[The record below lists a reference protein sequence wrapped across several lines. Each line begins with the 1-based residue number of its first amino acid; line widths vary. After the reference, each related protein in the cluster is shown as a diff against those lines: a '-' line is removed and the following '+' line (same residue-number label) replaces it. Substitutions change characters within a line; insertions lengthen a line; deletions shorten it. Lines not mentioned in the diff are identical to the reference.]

1 MPGHH
6 SFRLPAIAFGA
17 TFLALVVAA
26 AVAAAATGPTVSLTL
41 PGTHSK
47 GPGKCGDAHPDPY
60 SAVSRGVRLI
70 MVGAVKPVP
79 KRVGWQVGFSVKR
92 CVNRSY
98 RQVWTGEVRGHR
110 AGVFRIP
117 YTPRLGGLYI
127 VIADYGK
134 HPNVTSPKLR
144 LRAR

>member
-6 SFRLPAIAFGA
+6 SFRAPAIALGA
-17 TFLALVVAA
+17 ALLALVVAA
-26 AVAAAATGPTVSLTL
+26 AVAAATGPTVSLTL
-41 PGTHSK
+41 PGTHPKAS
-47 GPGKCGDAHPDPY
+47 GKCGDAHPDPY
-60 SAVSRGVRLI
+60 SAVSRGVRLT

-79 KRVGWQVGFSVKR
+79 KRAGWQVGFRVQR
-92 CVNRSY
+92 CVNRTY
-98 RQVWTGEVRGHR
+98 RQVWTGKVRGR
-110 AGVFRIP
+110 GAGVFRIP

>member
-1 MPGHH
+1 VPGHH
-6 SFRLPAIAFGA
+6 SFRAPAIALGSA
-17 TFLALVVAA
+17 LLALVVAA
-26 AVAAAATGPTVSLTL
+26 AVAAATGPTVSLTL
-41 PGTHSK
+41 PGTHPKAS
-47 GPGKCGDAHPDPY
+47 GKCGDAHPDPY
-60 SAVSRGVRLI
+60 SAVSRGVRLT

-79 KRVGWQVGFSVKR
+79 KRAGWQVGFRVQR
-92 CVNRSY
+92 CVNRTY
-98 RQVWTGEVRGHR
+98 RQVWTGKVRGR
-110 AGVFRIP
+110 SAGVFRVP

>member
-6 SFRLPAIAFGA
+6 SFRAPAIALGSA
-17 TFLALVVAA
+17 LLALVVAA
-26 AVAAAATGPTVSLTL
+26 AVAAATGPTVSLTL
-41 PGTHSK
+41 PGTHPKAS
-47 GPGKCGDAHPDPY
+47 GKCGDAHPDPY
-60 SAVSRGVRLI
+60 SAVSRGVRLT

-79 KRVGWQVGFSVKR
+79 KRAGWQVGFRVQR
-92 CVNRSY
+92 CVNRTY
-98 RQVWTGEVRGHR
+98 RQVWTGKVRGR
-110 AGVFRIP
+110 SAGVFRVP

>member
-1 MPGHH
+1 V
-6 SFRLPAIAFGA
+6 IALGA
-17 TFLALVVAA
+17 AVLALVVAA
-26 AVAAAATGPTVSLTL
+26 AVAAATGPTLSLAL
-41 PGTHSK
+41 PGTHPK
-47 GPGKCGDAHPDPY
+47 APGKCGDAHPDPY
-60 SAVSRGVRLI
+60 SAVSRGVRLT

-79 KRVGWQVGFSVKR
+79 RRIGWQVGFSVKR
-92 CVNRSY
+92 CVNRTY
-98 RQVWTGEVRGHR
+98 RQVWAGKVIGRKT
-110 AGVFRIP
+110 GVFRIP

>member
-1 MPGHH
+1 VHGHP
-6 SFRLPAIAFGA
+6 SFRTPVIALGA
-17 TFLALVVAA
+17 AVLALVVAA
-26 AVAAAATGPTVSLTL
+26 AVAAATGPTLSLAL
-41 PGTHSK
+41 PGTHPK
-47 GPGKCGDAHPDPY
+47 APGKCGDAHPDPY
-60 SAVSRGVRLI
+60 SAVSRGVRLT

-79 KRVGWQVGFSVKR
+79 RRIGWQVGFSVKR
-92 CVNRSY
+92 CVNRTY
-98 RQVWTGEVRGHR
+98 RQVWAGKVIGRKT
-110 AGVFRIP
+110 GVFRIP

>member
-1 MPGHH
+1 MQ
-6 SFRLPAIAFGA
+6 RAN
-17 TFLALVVAA
+17 ALVAA
-26 AVAAAATGPTVSLTL
+26 AAVSLALIAVVGVAGAATGPTVSLKL
-41 PGTHSK
+41 PGAHAKSAA
-47 GPGKCGDAHPDPY
+47 KCGDAHADPY
-60 SAVSRGVRLI
+60 SAVARGVRLT

-79 KRVGWQVGFSVKR
+79 KRAGWQVGFRVKR
-92 CVNRSY
+92 CVNRTY
-98 RQVWTGEVRGHR
+98 RQVWTGKVKGH
-110 AGVFRIP
+110 ATGVFRIP

>member
-1 MPGHH
+1 MHGHR
-6 SFRLPAIAFGA
+6 SFRAPAISLGA
-17 TFLALVVAA
+17 AVLALVVAA
-26 AVAAAATGPTVSLTL
+26 AVTAATGPTVSLTL

-47 GPGKCGDAHPDPY
+47 APGKCGDAHPDPY
-60 SAVSRGVRLI
+60 SAVSRGVRLT

-79 KRVGWQVGFSVKR
+79 KRAAWQVGFRVKR
-92 CVNRSY
+92 CVNRTY
-98 RQVWTGEVRGHR
+98 KQVWTGKVMGRKT
-110 AGVFRIP
+110 GVFRIL
-117 YTPRLGGLYI
+117 YTPRIGGLYI

>member
-1 MPGHH
+1 VHGHH
-6 SFRLPAIAFGA
+6 SFRAPAIALGA
-17 TFLALVVAA
+17 AVLALVVAA
-26 AVAAAATGPTVSLTL
+26 AVAAATGPTVSLTL
-41 PGTHSK
+41 PGTHPK
-47 GPGKCGDAHPDPY
+47 APGKCGDAHSDPY
-60 SAVSRGVRLI
+60 SAVSRGVRLT

-79 KRVGWQVGFSVKR
+79 RRLGWQVGFRVQR
-92 CVNRSY
+92 CVNHTY
-98 RQVWTGEVRGHR
+98 RQVWTGKVIGRKT
-110 AGVFRIP
+110 GVFRIP